1 MKFPFLKKKQPS
13 HNKQPIT
20 FPPELIQVPIAPSPL
35 TIPEIL
41 ERIFS
46 YVDDFTLRRTVV
58 LVCRLWHQMNQHLIL
73 REFVWD
79 IHVPVQNIDKILSK
93 LADTGRLRWFC
104 DWGMPDEGSWDKL
117 MRTLLHTQSR
127 LEQPHG
133 ASLQRLPLK
142 YQNSLRE
149 LELRTGTFKAGSL
162 FDTIPFPPALTSF
175 KFTVQEGSC
184 NISLG
189 RLLETC
195 PLLEEF
201 HGEVMANYLFL
212 LGSMVPSDV
221 GEGTQRRLLPLRSL
235 VLTNAAFAQSS
246 LEALL
251 LVTPRIQELKLISLQ
266 PVSTQGANWIT
277 NKYSRADLVQHIQ
290 SLPIMLHSFH
300 FSVFNQG
307 VDGPEADEMLTPL
320 SPLETGRSLW
330 GDGLTPTLMRKLDE
344 GANFIT
350 TLELYWRRTGECST
364 SSWLLHRF
372 MCRSRHLLHVRTTN
386 IAFQFEHLDLHRRA
400 PTNGPSDTASILTG
414 VWACTNLRTLHLELH
429 GHNQSQLMHPTNSR
443 IVFGYISTVCPRL
456 QDLQL
461 VIPKM
466 CRTQTGKLYFNK
478 PSMRLEGGFVLL
490 TRLKYLE
497 RLFITSFAQPTH
509 NERTHVNWMVLSGRT
524 AEFRKKR
531 REMMAGWELIK
542 KEQLALKD
550 PAEITRLSLMDKDV
564 LRWGELETT
573 TKRELWRLG
582 LLLEVKKVLEQMDTD
597 GFECWPL
604 LHRVSFNGG
613 FEQGPEACLRN
624 LFVEA

>member
-1 MKFPFLKKKQPS
+1 MRFSFLKKKQPS
-13 HNKQPIT
+13 HKKQPNT
-20 FPPELIQVPIAPSPL
+20 PPSELIQVPIAPSPL
-35 TIPEIL
+35 AIPEIL

-58 LVCRLWHQMNQHLIL
+58 LVCRLWLQMNQHLIL
-73 REFVWD
+73 RELVWD
-79 IHVPVQNIDKILSK
+79 THVAVHNIDKILSK

-104 DWGMPDEGSWDKL
+104 DWGAPAEESWDKL
-117 MRTLLHTQSR
+117 MRALLHSQNR
-127 LEQPHG
+127 LKQAHSTP
-133 ASLQRLPLK
+133 LQRLSVQFK
-142 YQNSLRE
+142 NSLRE
-149 LELRTGTFKAGSL
+149 LELRTSTFKAGNL
-162 FDTIPFPPALTSF
+162 FDAIPFPPALTSF

-184 NISLG
+184 NFSFG
-189 RLLETC
+189 RLLDAC

-201 HGEVMANYLFL
+201 HGEVVSNYLFL
-212 LGSMVPSDV
+212 LGSMVPPDV
-221 GEGTQRRLLPLRSL
+221 GEGAQRRFLPLRSL
-235 VLTNAAFAQSS
+235 VLRNATFTQSS

-251 LVTPRIQELKLISLQ
+251 QVTPRIQELKLIGLQ
-266 PVSTQGANWIT
+266 ALSAQGANMAT

-307 VDGPEADEMLTPL
+307 VDGSGADELLTPL

-330 GDGLTPTLMRKLDE
+330 GDGLTPLMMRKLDE
-344 GANFIT
+344 DANVVT
-350 TLELYWRRTGECST
+350 TLELYWRYTDECST

-372 MCRSRHLLHVRTTN
+372 MCLSRHLLHVRTTN
-386 IAFQFEHLDLHRRA
+386 VAFQFEHLDLHRRA
-400 PTNGPSDTASILTG
+400 PKDRPSDTTSIQTG

-429 GHNQSQLMHPTNSR
+429 GHNQSQLMNPTNTR

-466 CRTQTGKLYFNK
+466 CRTRTEVYLNN
-478 PSMRLEGGFVLL
+478 PSMRLQGGFVLL

-497 RLFITSFAQPTH
+497 RLYINFSQPTDV
-509 NERTHVNWMVLSGRT
+509 ERTHVNWMVPTGRT

-531 REMMAGWELIK
+531 KEMMTDSALIK

-564 LRWGELETT
+564 IRWRELENTA
-573 TKRELWRLG
+573 KRELWRLG
-582 LLLEVKKVLEQMDTD
+582 LLWEVKKVLEQMDTD
-597 GFECWPL
+597 DFECWPL
-604 LHRVSFNGG
+604 LHRVSLNGG
-613 FEQGPEACLRN
+613 FEQSPEACVRN
-624 LFVEA
+624 LFM